1 MRHML
6 MDPAYPD
13 LVGEWAN
20 ELIDK
25 SARHGVCNGKP
36 QPQFDPQFLTA
47 LGTASSAQ
55 EVAEMLINAAGEME
69 IAENRLW

>member
-1 MRHML
+1 ML

-20 ELIDK
+20 ELIDD
-25 SARHGVCNGKP
+25 SGRDGKR

-55 EVAEMLINAAGEME
+55 QIAEMLITATGEME

>member
-1 MRHML
+1 

-20 ELIDK
+20 ELIDD
-25 SARHGVCNGKP
+25 SAPDRMCNGKR
-36 QPQFDPQFLTA
+36 QQQFDPQFLTA
-47 LGTASSAQ
+47 IGTASSAQ
-55 EVAEMLINAAGEME
+55 EVAEMLITAAGEME

>member
-20 ELIDK
+20 ELIDD
-25 SARHGVCNGKP
+25 SAPDR
-36 QPQFDPQFLTA
+36 
-47 LGTASSAQ
+47 
-55 EVAEMLINAAGEME
+55 M
-69 IAENRLW
+69 